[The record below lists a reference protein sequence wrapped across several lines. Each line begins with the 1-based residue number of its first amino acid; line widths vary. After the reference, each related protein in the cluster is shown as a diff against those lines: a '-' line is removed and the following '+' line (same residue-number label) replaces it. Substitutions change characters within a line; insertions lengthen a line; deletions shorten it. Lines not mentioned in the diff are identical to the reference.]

1 MGYEPLQRFNLMI
14 NLFSGKDTNE
24 SSALAGIDFEVA
36 KVLLLIILSS
46 KQVCIILT
54 TYLIHFPI
62 HSMKWADYIQGLQ
75 PCERTIIR

>member
-46 KQVCIILT
+46 KQG
-54 TYLIHFPI
+54 YLSHYGR
-62 HSMKWADYIQGLQ
+62 SYI
-75 PCERTIIR
+75 TM